1 MPLLISKKKEHQLL
15 QHSSALREYLE
26 MQGSCLVPALFV
38 FIKSWLGVFMVQP
51 QTWNLQ
57 GAGTVLN
64 PQRAKM
70 FQNGKFLPI
79 RETSG
84 VETTTESLGK
94 EKPSTRK
101 HEPGCGLE
109 RGWGNKTLCNWKHIL
124 EQGQATYFKLLFTV
138 TSPAGLHF
146 RAQQFYEMNL
156 SHASL
161 FNLHIS
167 LQKECNTSGHSG
179 PSQHQ
184 DSLGQGW
191 IHSPLAFSLQ
201 PNP

>member
-1 MPLLISKKKEHQLL
+1 MNSHRCYWEAGKLQHVQQELSAGTGLAPVLMGIFLRATRSGEMPLLISKKKEHQLL

-38 FIKSWLGVFMVQP
+38 FMKSWLGVFMVHP

-70 FQNGKFLPI
+70 LQNGKFLPI

-84 VETTTESLGK
+84 VETMTESLGK

-109 RGWGNKTLCNWKHIL
+109 RG
-124 EQGQATYFKLLFTV
+124 
-138 TSPAGLHF
+138 
-146 RAQQFYEMNL
+146 
-156 SHASL
+156 
-161 FNLHIS
+161 
-167 LQKECNTSGHSG
+167 
-179 PSQHQ
+179 
-184 DSLGQGW
+184 
-191 IHSPLAFSLQ
+191 
-201 PNP
+201 